1 LDNDFLY
8 LFFILLGVTVCMLVD
23 LRVKN
28 SREKE
33 VHARARVADKLQ
45 ERFVGADQRL
55 MVRLLLHVHCATD
68 RRKSRRG
75 VATKVAVLKTEM
87 LHTANSKTLMKNIY
101 KTKPKFI

>member
-1 LDNDFLY
+1 
-8 LFFILLGVTVCMLVD
+8 MLVD
-23 LRVKN
+23 LRVKD

-55 MVRLLLHVHCATD
+55 MVRLLLHVHRATD

-75 VATKVAVLKTEM
+75 VATKVAVLKIQM
-87 LHTANSKTLMKNIY
+87 SHTANKKKVKKKIG
-101 KTKPKFI
+101 KTKPKFR